1 MQAANDHERGVYNGD
16 LGMIAR
22 MDMEEGE
29 LVVDFEGRE
38 VAYGFDELDEA
49 ALAYATTVHQ
59 SQGSD

>member
-16 LGMIAR
+16 LGMVAG

-38 VAYGFDELDEA
+38 VVYGFDEL
-49 ALAYATTVHQ
+49 ALT
-59 SQGSD
+59 